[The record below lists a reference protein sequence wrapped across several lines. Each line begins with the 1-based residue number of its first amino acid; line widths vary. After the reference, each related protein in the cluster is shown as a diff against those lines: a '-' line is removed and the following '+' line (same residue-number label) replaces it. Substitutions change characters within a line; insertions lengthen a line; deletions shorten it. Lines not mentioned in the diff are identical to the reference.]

1 MALPLVVGQGLD
13 FGLAC
18 KEVQSF
24 RFRLTAHQGPGAS
37 PENNP
42 AERLEPRASGI
53 WNFSEDRLADLG
65 ALLVFR
71 HWLRSQ
77 LQDQAEAQAAQ
88 LERQVS
94 AVELEEPRYG
104 RLFF

>member
-1 MALPLVVGQGLD
+1 MALPLVVGQGLN

-18 KEVQSF
+18 KQDESF
-24 RFRLTAHQGPGAS
+24 RSLTAPQGPGAS
-37 PENNP
+37 PETNP
-42 AERLEPRASGI
+42 AAHQEPRESGI
-53 WNFSEDRLADLG
+53 WSFSEDRLADLG

-94 AVELEEPRYG
+94 AVESDEPRYG

>member
-1 MALPLVVGQGLD
+1 
-13 FGLAC
+13 
-18 KEVQSF
+18 
-24 RFRLTAHQGPGAS
+24 
-37 PENNP
+37 
-42 AERLEPRASGI
+42 
-53 WNFSEDRLADLG
+53 LG

-94 AVELEEPRYG
+94 AVQSDEPRYG

>member
-18 KEVQSF
+18 KQVHSF
-24 RFRLTAHQGPGAS
+24 RRLTAQQGPGDS
-37 PENNP
+37 PETNP
-42 AERLEPRASGI
+42 TAHQEPSESGV
-53 WNFSEDRLADLG
+53 WSFSEDRLADLG

-77 LQDQAEAQAAQ
+77 LQDQAEAKAAQ
-88 LERQVS
+88 LEPQAS
-94 AVELEEPRYG
+94 TAEPEEPRYG

>member
-18 KEVQSF
+18 KQVQSF
-24 RFRLTAHQGPGAS
+24 RRLTAPQGLGAS
-37 PENNP
+37 PETNP

-88 LERQVS
+88 LEPQASV
-94 AVELEEPRYG
+94 AEPEEPRYG

>member
-1 MALPLVVGQGLD
+1 VALPLVVGQGLD

-18 KEVQSF
+18 KQVQSF
-24 RFRLTAHQGPGAS
+24 RRLPAPQGPGAS
-37 PENNP
+37 PETNP
-42 AERLEPRASGI
+42 AAHPEPKASGV
-53 WNFSEDRLADLG
+53 WSFSEDRLADLG

-77 LQDQAEAQAAQ
+77 LQDQAGANAAQ
-88 LERQVS
+88 LEPQVS
-94 AVELEEPRYG
+94 AAADEPRYG